1 MNPISNLIS
10 THHGYLHERAGLI
23 ISFFD
28 DPDDAIRC
36 ADSMRQSFGIDVD
49 VVGSQLTFV
58 DRRRNSEDY
67 PSDKNRRKTSARIQ

>member
-1 MNPISNLIS
+1 MNPIANMIS
-10 THHGYLHERAGLI
+10 SHHGYMHERAGFI

-36 ADSMRQSFGIDVD
+36 ADSMRQSFGIDVE

-58 DRRRNSEDY
+58 DRRRKTEDY
-67 PSDKNRRKTSARIQ
+67 PSHKDRRKTSSRIQ